1 MKKEILPLLESV
13 EQKYKGNNKIKREFV
28 KRFINII
35 RKANLKLEKCI
46 IKELENNDFIIES
59 IYYKRRDEIKENGI
73 NKSVIKAVQDRDDIT
88 HNNTVKLDNISI
100 GIYEMILKLN
110 FVMILEYI
118 GVSRDI
124 YEKKLS
130 HLGLLN
136 II

>member
-1 MKKEILPLLESV
+1 M
-13 EQKYKGNNKIKREFV
+13 

-35 RKANLKLEKCI
+35 LKANLKLEKCI